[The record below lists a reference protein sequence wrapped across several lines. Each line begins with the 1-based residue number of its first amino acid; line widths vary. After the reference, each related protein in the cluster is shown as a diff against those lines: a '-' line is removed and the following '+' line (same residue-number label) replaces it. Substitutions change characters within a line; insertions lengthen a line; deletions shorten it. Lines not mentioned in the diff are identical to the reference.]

1 MSALVASWTRAHRGE
16 PCSILEIGSWTGGS
30 AITWAKALD
39 EMGAEGKVVCIDK
52 WEVNFEAAGN
62 VADVYKEMTRAASSG
77 EAEKLF
83 WHNIRAAGVEPWI
96 VLLRGLTQEVLPLLE
111 PRYFSIVFVDG
122 SHNYQDVLHDIRY
135 ATDLVRDGGVVCG
148 DDLEVQRHD
157 CSEKVLQRGIALN
170 TDYLVDERTGQ
181 WYHPGVTAAV
191 GELLGPVSV
200 WEGFWAVERRDN
212 TWHHV
217 ELTDVR
223 EELPIH
229 LRSSDV
235 EAVLV
240 AEGLGGYNIVQ
251 SDDAYIGIPSTLGPL
266 RIDDES
272 SLAAAMGATIIG
284 TSLEVVKEQIA
295 HRRLV
300 EPATDQVPS
309 SPAPT
314 AVPVLV
320 VEGYKG
326 FNLLAY
332 RGRYYALSQR
342 LGPVRLDGPDFDTF
356 VPLGLAAVSDSEVNT
371 RRIVDEIADRA
382 GQGAGNSRL
391 ATDVGRGLDPALQSL
406 LEALIREVGGVTSA
420 VTTMTAALGATA
432 ASIATHEHELTRL
445 SLLEQELTERQ
456 TALNQAIESRDRV
469 MAELASAVAKHER
482 LTKEMTSTAAE
493 RDRVIA
499 AHSGCGQTL
508 SNRTKE
514 LVAAQQQIS
523 KLTAEQTVAREQR
536 EADARKLNAALQRI
550 RELKRRVK
558 AGEDARHV
566 LEAEG
571 QELLAWVQR
580 LQHEFVSGERS

>member
-30 AITWAKALD
+30 AITWATALD
-39 EMGAEGKVVCIDK
+39 ELGAEGKVVCIDK
-52 WEVNFEAAGN
+52 WDVDFDATGN

-83 WHNIRAAGVEPWI
+83 WHNIRAAGVEPRI
-96 VLLRGLTQEVLPLLE
+96 VLLRGFTQEVLPLLE

-135 ATDLVRDGGVVCG
+135 ATDLVRDAGVVCG
-148 DDLEVQRHD
+148 DDLEVQRHE
-157 CSEKVLQRGIALN
+157 CSETALHRGIALN
-170 TDYLVDERTGQ
+170 TDYQVDERTSQ

-212 TWHHV
+212 TWHRV

-251 SDDAYIGIPSTLGPL
+251 TDDAYIGIPSSLGPL

-272 SLAAAMGATIIG
+272 SLAVAMDATIIG
-284 TSLEVVKEQIA
+284 ASLEVVKEQIA
-295 HRRLV
+295 HRRVV
-300 EPATDQVPS
+300 EPAPDQVPS
-309 SPAPT
+309 SPA
-314 AVPVLV
+314 AAPVLL

-342 LGPVRLDGPDFDTF
+342 LGPVRLDGPDFETF
-356 VPLGLAAVSDSEVNT
+356 VPLGLAAVSNSEVNT
-371 RRIVDEIADRA
+371 RRIVDEIAARA
-382 GQGAGNSRL
+382 EQGAGSRRL
-391 ATDVGRGLDPALQSL
+391 ANDAGRGLDPALQSL
-406 LEALIREVGGVTSA
+406 LEALIQEVGGIASA
-420 VTTMTAALGATA
+420 MTGMTAALGATT
-432 ASIATHEHELTRL
+432 ASIATREPELTRL
-445 SLLEQELTERQ
+445 SLLEQELAERQ

-469 MAELASAVAKHER
+469 TADLASAVAKHER
-482 LTKEMTSTAAE
+482 LTKELTSTAEE

-499 AHSGCGQTL
+499 AHTGCGQTL
-508 SNRTKE
+508 SNQTKE

-523 KLTAEQTVAREQR
+523 KLTAEQTVTREQR

-558 AGEDARHV
+558 AGENARHV